1 MLLCAPRQMGWR
13 SLSHVPQMPV
23 SAISLSK
30 GRDGLRHRVC
40 TKQVVKQTQQYFSPS
55 TGTLSASNPVIV
67 TSRVVLLQ
75 GSSSDA
81 AGIQQGDELL
91 SIDGVPLTSQSP
103 FQAASLL
110 QVRSTTRSAALPAC

>member
-1 MLLCAPRQMGWR
+1 MPLCATLSMVAPMPSAVSYIPMPIARLACCICHCPTLSEA
-13 SLSHVPQMPV
+13 SLDQPG
-23 SAISLSK
+23 A
-30 GRDGLRHRVC
+30 
-40 TKQVVKQTQQYFSPS
+40 SPS
-55 TGTLSASNPVIV
+55 TVAV
-67 TSRVVLLQ
+67 TRLQ

-110 QVRSTTRSAALPAC
+110 QVRASTSFAASPACPPLAVA

>member
-1 MLLCAPRQMGWR
+1 VKR
-13 SLSHVPQMPV
+13 
-23 SAISLSK
+23 
-30 GRDGLRHRVC
+30 GL
-40 TKQVVKQTQQYFSPS
+40 
-55 TGTLSASNPVIV
+55 
-67 TSRVVLLQ
+67 TSRAVFHQIDAVTRLQ

-110 QVRSTTRSAALPAC
+110 QVRASTRSEGYAACSLAAIRGHFWPPQSGEPLPVRDASGSLR

>member
-1 MLLCAPRQMGWR
+1 MMH
-13 SLSHVPQMPV
+13 HVE
-23 SAISLSK
+23 
-30 GRDGLRHRVC
+30 RW
-40 TKQVVKQTQQYFSPS
+40 
-55 TGTLSASNPVIV
+55 TGT
-67 TSRVVLLQ
+67 Q

-110 QVRSTTRSAALPAC
+110 QVHASTRCIASARAIRNGVESSARLSAAPLHLRNPVDLALTPPACHEDGCRGALRTCFGAALAIRASAAWGMP